1 MEDQNK
7 IFNILQQVQAYS
19 ERDGIFFFCFKTIV
33 WKI

>member
-19 ERDGIFFFCFKTIV
+19 ERDGIFVFV
-33 WKI
+33 SRQ